1 MYKLLEKIKSPKD
14 LKRLRPSELEE
25 LCAQLRA
32 FLVDTVSETGGHLAG
47 NLGVVEL
54 TVALHRVLSA
64 PKDKIIFDVGHQSY
78 VHKILT
84 GRKDKMNTI
93 RTEGGLCGFCSPEES
108 EYDSSFTGHASASL
122 STALG
127 MAKAR
132 DLSGEK
138 YNIAAIIGDGAFT
151 GGLAYEAINNFAA
164 LNTPVLIIL
173 NDNEMS
179 ISENVGAFSTFLAH
193 VRTNP
198 RYTASKRKISDA
210 IHNMPGGGQWLYN
223 SVHSVKN
230 QLKNIITKGNFFEQL
245 GITYLGPVNGH
256 SIKDM
261 EDLFRRAIALHEPVL
276 VHVVTKKGK
285 GYEPAEK
292 MPQLYH
298 GVSPFD
304 KKSGIPKTG
313 GETYSSVFGK
323 KLCSIAKENN
333 KVVAI
338 TPAMIYGSS
347 LVEFAKKFPKRLFD
361 VGIAEGHAVTFAAG
375 MAKGGAVP
383 VVAIYSTFM
392 QRAYDN
398 AVHDVAIGKNHVVF
412 ALDRAGL
419 VEGDGATHQGIFDIT
434 YISSIPN
441 IALLSP
447 SNFSELEKMLD
458 YAVNVHNGPIA
469 IRYPRGNGSSAFD
482 NGTFELSKASV
493 IKNGTDVTIAAEG
506 RCVSTAL
513 KASEILAERGIS
525 AEVIDVRTIK
535 PMDFDT
541 VFASSEKTGF
551 LYTMEENVRRG
562 GMGEM
567 ICGEAQKRGLKSQIF
582 VHAIDDEFVT
592 HATKSQLFEKYGYT
606 GACVADNVERMLRA

>member
-1 MYKLLEKIKSPKD
+1 MYELIEKIKSPKD
-14 LKRLRPSELEE
+14 LKNLKPSELEE
-25 LCAQLRA
+25 LCAQMRA

-54 TVALHRVLSA
+54 TVALHRVLNM
-64 PKDKIIFDVGHQSY
+64 PYDKIIFDVGHQSY

-93 RTEGGLCGFCSPEES
+93 RQEGGLCGFCSPQES
-108 EYDSSFTGHASASL
+108 EYDASFTGHASVSL

-127 MAKAR
+127 IAKAR
-132 DLSGEK
+132 DLAGEK
-138 YNIAAIIGDGAFT
+138 YNIAAVIGDGAFT
-151 GGLAYEAINNFAA
+151 GGLAYEAINNFAD

-179 ISENVGAFSTFLAH
+179 ISENVGAFSTFLAN

-198 RYTASKRKISDA
+198 KYTSSKRKVTDA
-210 IHNMPGGGQWLYN
+210 IHHIPGGGEWLYN

-230 QLKNIITKGNFFEQL
+230 QLKNLITKGNFFEQM

-256 SIKDM
+256 NIKDM
-261 EDLFRRAIALHEPVL
+261 EALFKRALALRETVL
-276 VHVVTKKGK
+276 VHVITKKGK
-285 GYEPAEK
+285 GYAPAEK

-304 KKSGIPKTG
+304 KNGKITKTG

-323 KLCSIAKENN
+323 KLCSIAEEN
-333 KVVAI
+333 KKTVAI

-347 LVEFAKKFPKRLFD
+347 LIEFSKKFPDRFFD
-361 VGIAEGHAVTFAAG
+361 VGIAEGHAVTFASG
-375 MAKGGAVP
+375 MAEGGAVP

-434 YISSIPN
+434 YMSSIPN
-441 IALLSP
+441 MVLLSP
-447 SNFSELEKMLD
+447 SSFSELEKMLD
-458 YAVNVHNGPIA
+458 YAVNTHNGPIA
-469 IRYPRGNGSSAFD
+469 IRYPKGSEECTAD
-482 NGTFELSKASV
+482 NGEFKLSKASV
-493 IKNGTDVTIAAEG
+493 IKKGTEVTFAAEG
-506 RCVSTAL
+506 RCVSLAL
-513 KASEILAERGIS
+513 RASEILEQRGIS

-541 VFASSEKTGF
+541 VFESAEKTGF
-551 LYTMEENVRRG
+551 LYTIEENVRRG

-567 ICGEAQKRGLKSQIF
+567 ICSEAQRRGSKGRIF
-582 VHAIDDEFVT
+582 VHAINDEFVT
-592 HATKSQLFEKYGYT
+592 HGTKSQLFEKYGYT
-606 GACVADNVERMLRA
+606 DVWVADSVERMLKA